1 MTGLLKR
8 EIKAPHINHDALADM
23 LTAKIV
29 GGEYPV
35 GERFPTE
42 FELQERFG
50 VGRHTIR
57 EALKILT
64 EKGLL
69 GRRRKTGSVVLS
81 NTPVS
86 DQVHSLRDMR
96 SLLDF
101 AASTVLDIKYEGWI
115 SNVSAAVTGYDEAA
129 EGRWLRV
136 AGVRFWKARTE
147 PLCWSSVIIPEEFAP
162 GPRGA
167 RATDKPLYQI
177 VMETRGVKFGYVE
190 QDISAVELPERLA
203 TLLQAQP
210 NSAALLVKRRY
221 VSNAGATF
229 EISHNYY
236 PSGRYAVRSVI
247 RQRE

>member
-1 MTGLLKR
+1 LQKR
-8 EIKAPHINHDALADM
+8 QIKAPHINHDALADM
-23 LTAKIV
+23 LVAKIAE
-29 GGEYPV
+29 GEYSV

-42 FELQERFG
+42 LELQERFG

-81 NTPVS
+81 ATPVS
-86 DQVHSLRDMR
+86 GEVHSLRDVR

-101 AASTVLDIKYEGWI
+101 AASTVLDIKFEGWI
-115 SNVSAAVTGYDEAA
+115 SNISAAVTGYEEAA
-129 EGRWLRV
+129 AGRWLRV
-136 AGVRFWKARTE
+136 AGVRSWKGRAE

-162 GPRGA
+162 GPRSA
-167 RATDKPLYQI
+167 RPTDKPLYQI
-177 VMETRGVKFGYVE
+177 VIETHGLKFGYVE
-190 QDISAVELPERLA
+190 QDISAVILPDRLA
-203 TLLQAQP
+203 TLLRAEP
-210 NSAALLVKRRY
+210 NSATLLVKRRY
-221 VSNAGATF
+221 VSSAGATF